1 MVEVMKITNKT
12 EILNLLEQE
21 DDIIN
26 PLGFK
31 HNNGLLKK
39 DMNKKINEIAG
50 FCEQILKVVRK
61 FDKDKEIVF
70 LECSCGKSYLSFVL
84 SYILEREFN
93 TTPFFFGVDTNK
105 ELIERCEE
113 IRSVLGYKNMTFK
126 HGRTIDFTPDK
137 KVDVV
142 IALHACNTA
151 TDEAIA
157 KGIKIGAKY
166 IMIVPCCHG
175 QLRSQIKSHH
185 PLTNVTQF
193 GLLRYK
199 FADILTDA
207 LRSQFL
213 LGNGYY
219 VELLEIVSPKLTPKN
234 ILISARKIK
243 GRNKRNLEGYYEL
256 GSMFNTNFG
265 LQEFFQERSSND
277 TLVCTC

>member
-1 MVEVMKITNKT
+1 MKITNKT
-12 EILNLLEQE
+12 EILNLLEHE
-21 DDIIN
+21 DDITN
-26 PLGFK
+26 PLGFR
-31 HNNGLLKK
+31 HDNGLLRK

-50 FCEQILKVVRK
+50 FCEQILKVARK
-61 FDKDKEIVF
+61 SYRDKEIVF

-84 SYILEREFN
+84 SYIFEREFN
-93 TTPFFFGVDTNK
+93 TVPFFFGVDTNK
-105 ELIERCEE
+105 ELIQRCEE
-113 IRSVLGYKNMTFK
+113 IRSVLGYENMVFEQ
-126 HGRTIDFTPDK
+126 GRTIDFPSDR

-157 KGIKIGAKY
+157 KGIKIGARH
-166 IMIVPCCHG
+166 IMVVPCCQG
-175 QLRSQIKSHH
+175 QLRSQIKSDH
-185 PLTNVTQF
+185 PLTNITQF

-213 LGNGYY
+213 SGHGYY

-243 GRNKRNLEGYYEL
+243 KKSKRNLERYNQL
-256 GSMFNTNFG
+256 NNMFNTSFS
-265 LQEFFQERSSND
+265 LQDFYYEQSLND
-277 TLVCTC
+277 TLACNC

>member
-1 MVEVMKITNKT
+1 MKITNKT

-21 DDIIN
+21 DYITN
-26 PLGFK
+26 PLGFR

-39 DMNKKINEIAG
+39 EMNKKINEIAG

-61 FDKDKEIVF
+61 FDREKEIVF

-84 SYILEREFN
+84 SYIFEKELN

-105 ELIERCEE
+105 ELIQRCEE
-113 IRSVLGYKNMTFK
+113 IRSILGYENMVFK
-126 HGRTIDFTPDK
+126 HGRTIDFSSVRK
-137 KVDVV
+137 IDVV

-166 IMIVPCCHG
+166 IMVVPCCQG
-175 QLRSQIKSHH
+175 QLRSQIKAHH

-213 LGNGYY
+213 SGNGYY

-234 ILISARKIK
+234 ILISARKQK
-243 GRNKRNLEGYYEL
+243 GRNKRNLERYNQL
-256 GSMFNTNFG
+256 NKMFNTNFS
-265 LQEFFQERSSND
+265 LQEFFCQQSLND
-277 TLVCTC
+277 TLSCTC

>member
-1 MVEVMKITNKT
+1 MKIINKA
-12 EILNLLEQE
+12 EIINLLEQE
-21 DDIIN
+21 DSITN
-26 PLGFK
+26 PLGFR
-31 HNNGLLKK
+31 HSNGLLKK

-61 FDKDKEIVF
+61 FDREKEIVF

-84 SYILEREFN
+84 SYIFERESN
-93 TTPFFFGVDTNK
+93 TMPFFFGVDTNG
-105 ELIERCEE
+105 ELIQRCEE
-113 IRSVLGYKNMTFK
+113 TRAVLGYDNMDFK
-126 HGRTIDFTPDK
+126 QGRTIDFSSDRK
-137 KVDVV
+137 IDVV

-166 IMIVPCCHG
+166 IMVVPCCQG
-175 QLRSQIKSHH
+175 QLRSQIKDNH
-185 PLTNVTQF
+185 PLTSVTQF
-193 GLLRYK
+193 GLLRSK

-219 VELLEIVSPKLTPKN
+219 VELLEIVPPKLTPKN

-243 GRNKRNLEGYYEL
+243 NTSKRNLDGYYQL
-256 GSMFNTNFG
+256 RNIFNTNIS
-265 LQEFFQERSSND
+265 LQEYFCEQPLND
-277 TLVCTC
+277 DQACAC